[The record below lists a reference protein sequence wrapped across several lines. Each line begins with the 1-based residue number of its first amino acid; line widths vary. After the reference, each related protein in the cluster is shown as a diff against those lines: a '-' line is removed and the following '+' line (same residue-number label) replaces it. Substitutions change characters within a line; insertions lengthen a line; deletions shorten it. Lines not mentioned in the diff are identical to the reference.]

1 LLKIKENIA
10 GDEWCLGMARAWLY
24 RCHGKHP
31 LLFPQEIYM
40 KRVQKGFTLIELMI
54 VVAIIGILAAIALP
68 AYQDYTKRTHV
79 AEGLTLAGGAKTS
92 VTEFYSSNNRFP
104 ASNTSAGLASVA
116 SITGNAVS
124 SITVGTSGVITVA
137 YNSKVDSTASKF
149 KVTLTPDAS
158 NGGSVVWK
166 CAAAGTNGVDTKFL
180 PSNCR

>member
-24 RCHGKHP
+24 RAYGKHP

-68 AYQDYTKRTHV
+68 AYSSYTKRAHV
-79 AEGLTLAGGAKTS
+79 SEGLTLADGAKSS
-92 VTEFYSSNNRFP
+92 VAEFYQSNGHFP
-104 ASNTSAGLASVA
+104 STADANTSAGLAKAA
-116 SITGNAVS
+116 SITGNAVLSVSVAANTGAIAIAYNDKVVSSGVLLLTPKTNAGSITWTCTVSSS
-124 SITVGTSGVITVA
+124 SI
-137 YNSKVDSTASKF
+137 
-149 KVTLTPDAS
+149 
-158 NGGSVVWK
+158 
-166 CAAAGTNGVDTKFL
+166 DTKYV